1 MRKAILVLL
10 LLSNYSFAQKNNIIK
25 INTGA
30 LIIKNYNLIY
40 ETAIGKN
47 VSFSLGLRYMPKSAT
62 PFKPTI
68 ANMVKSPDFNI
79 DNFKM
84 GNTAV
89 TPELRFYM
97 GRKKMKGFYLAPYAR
112 YATFYFTFPVNR
124 KGYTGPMDFVNP
136 IVLNGKISS
145 YSAGLLMGVQSN
157 LSKRF
162 VFDFWLL
169 GGHYGKSNGTLST
182 SSISPE
188 MTAQEQQDLQTTFDE
203 TVIDGPIKLEGKV
216 INSTSAEI
224 TSKGPWAGLRCFT
237 IALGYRF

>member
-1 MRKAILVLL
+1 MRKVLL
-10 LLSNYSFAQKNNIIK
+10 LLLLISNHSFAQKNNIIK
-25 INTGA
+25 TNIGA
-30 LIIKNYNLIY
+30 LAIKNYNLIY
-40 ETAIGKN
+40 ETGLGKK
-47 VSFSLGLRYMPKSAT
+47 VSFSLGLRYMPKSFP
-62 PFKPTI
+62 PFKSTI
-68 ANMVKSPDFNI
+68 ANMIKSPDFNI

-89 TPELRFYM
+89 TSEFRFYM

-112 YATFYFTFPVNR
+112 YATFDFTFPVVR
-124 KGYTGPMDFVNP
+124 SGYDP

-157 LSKRF
+157 LSNRL
-162 VFDFWLL
+162 VLDFWLL

-216 INSTSAEI
+216 INSTSAQI
-224 TSKGPWAGLRCFT
+224 TSKGPWAGLRCFAIT
-237 IALGYRF
+237 LGYRF

>member
-1 MRKAILVLL
+1 
-10 LLSNYSFAQKNNIIK
+10 
-25 INTGA
+25 
-30 LIIKNYNLIY
+30 
-40 ETAIGKN
+40 
-47 VSFSLGLRYMPKSAT
+47 
-62 PFKPTI
+62 
-68 ANMVKSPDFNI
+68 
-79 DNFKM
+79 M

-89 TPELRFYM
+89 TSEFRFYM

-112 YATFYFTFPVNR
+112 YATFDFTFPVVRN
-124 KGYTGPMDFVNP
+124 GYDP

-157 LSKRF
+157 LSNRL
-162 VFDFWLL
+162 VLDFWLL

-216 INSTSAEI
+216 INSTSAQI
-224 TSKGPWAGLRCFT
+224 TSKGPWAGLRCFAIT
-237 IALGYRF
+237 LGYRF